1 MKNINWKK
9 ALPLLVLIAMIV
21 LGAIYIPALIDQN
34 QEKVTIETV
43 STLHKIID
51 VSELSTSECVYNGVV
66 KVADE
71 NKPERIAYYISYE
84 AKIKAGIDLEKVE
97 INMDSE
103 NKVITITLPEI
114 RINDIVVD
122 ETTFDYIFNNNRK
135 DELGQTATSLKLCK
149 EDVVNEIEDISVIY
163 DLARQNAVNI
173 VKGLVSPFVESLRGY
188 SLEIK

>member
-1 MKNINWKK
+1 MKSINWKK
-9 ALPLLVLIAMIV
+9 TLPVLALLAVII
-21 LGAIYIPALIDQN
+21 LGAIFIPEMIKKN
-34 QEKVTIETV
+34 QKEVNINTV

-51 VSELSTSECVYNGVV
+51 VNELSTSECVYNGVV
-66 KVADE
+66 KVTDE
-71 NKPERIAYYISYE
+71 NNPEKIDYYISYE
-84 AKIKAGIDLEKVE
+84 AKVKAGIDIDKVD
-97 INMDSE
+97 ITMDSE

-114 RINDIVVD
+114 KINDIVVD

-135 DELGQTATSLKLCK
+135 DELGQTAVSLKLCK
-149 EDVVNEIEDISVIY
+149 EDVVNEIENIDVVY